1 MKGGDYLLSF
11 LLVIDDEVTRNK
23 LEEIYIKYKNIAYW
37 TAYNILKDPHEAE
50 DVIQD
55 AIIRMSSLIHRIDEV
70 ECNKTRALFVIIV
83 RNLSI
88 NIYNKRKNMENTH
101 YEDIELVST
110 DLSLDEKMINLDK
123 TKWMVDMLTKINPTY
138 ADILSLKYYYDYSD
152 LEISKLLG
160 ISEGNVRVRLHRARL
175 SIKKIIEKGEYKQ
188 WT

>member
-1 MKGGDYLLSF
+1 MLSF
-11 LLVIDDEVTRNK
+11 LTIIDDEATRSK
-23 LEEIYIKYKNIAYW
+23 LEQIYIKYKKIAYW
-37 TAYNILKDPHEAE
+37 TAYNILKDPHELE

-55 AIIRMSSLIHRIDEV
+55 AIIKMSSLIHKIDEI

-123 TKWMVDMLTKINPTY
+123 TKWILGILTKINPTY

-152 LEISKLLG
+152 LEISKSIG

-175 SIKKIIEKGEYKQ
+175 SIKQIIEKEVYSDGF
-188 WT
+188 